1 MNTTTPSG
9 SKKKVPIVSVVATV
23 VILAVIIGGLYF
35 WRAANIG
42 SQQGWQQ
49 QALPVAVTQVSETL
63 LQRRIEA
70 VGDIRSAREV
80 HLRAEAG
87 GRVTSIPFESGQSVT
102 SGALLAQLF
111 DESEQ
116 AQLLANKAQLDF
128 AKRQYERAKELVPSG
143 AESED
148 VLNQREFEYERAQAE
163 RKAIQAQLRMKQ
175 VKAPFAGVLGIR
187 QIDLGEYLSPGD
199 IVVTLTDL
207 STLYLDFYIPLS
219 DVAGIKT
226 GASVTVTTDSYPQQS
241 FSATVTAIESQVN
254 AETRNVHVR
263 ATMDNPESKLKPGM
277 FANVS
282 VAEQQQDSVLMVPL
296 TAIQSSAQ
304 GNSVIV
310 VSGDKPLNQGTASIV
325 PVTVGQRFAE
335 SVVVTGGLNPGDV
348 VVANGQNRIQPDA
361 PLKVV
366 EQVSVEEGG
375 DEIY

>member
-207 STLYLDFYIPLS
+207 STLYLDFYIPQS

-241 FSATVTAIESQVN
+241 FNATVTAIESQVN